1 MGLGTDESKAPSLCI
16 PVVRGEAEVGE
27 NCSPERGEVKPER
40 GRLAGDVEV
49 EEQTG
54 PAGSREEPMSGMGSD
69 FCCGVVWA
77 SDWIVL
83 NARFVAWSFCS

>member
-1 MGLGTDESKAPSLCI
+1 VGFGADESKAPSLCM

-49 EEQTG
+49 EE
-54 PAGSREEPMSGMGSD
+54 
-69 FCCGVVWA
+69 
-77 SDWIVL
+77 
-83 NARFVAWSFCS
+83 